1 MPRNLSIAIL
11 CLAASGCIGAAAQT
25 IYRCGDSYSQQPC
38 VGGSQ
43 VQAADPR
50 SAGQRSQ
57 AGAGARGDA
66 KTVDAMEK
74 ARLKE
79 EAKPAQAYIPPGKPT
94 AAVEED
100 SRAAQ
105 AEKARKPA
113 VFTATSPGKTA
124 PKAAKK
130 KATKAKTAKK
140 KAA

>member
-1 MPRNLSIAIL
+1 MPRTLSIAVL

-38 VGGSQ
+38 AGGSQ

-57 AGAGARGDA
+57 TSAAARADA
-66 KTVDAMEK
+66 KAADAMEK

-79 EAKPAQAYIPPGKPT
+79 EAKPAQAYIPPAKSASAEEDGKPQDQS
-94 AAVEED
+94 V
-100 SRAAQ
+100 
-105 AEKARKPA
+105 RKPA
-113 VFTATSPGKTA
+113 VFKATSPGKPTA
-124 PKAAKK
+124 KAAKK
-130 KATKAKTAKK
+130 TAKAKKGKK